1 MKQLFQAMLRAMDAG
16 ENLVLASVVRTAG
29 STPRGPGAHMLWSA
43 SGPLWGTVGGG
54 PGEAQAM
61 AVCRQVLLARAGLT
75 QRFLLGVSDGSPQPP
90 AQTLGGFPPSCPPPS
105 ETLGRSSPSCQPS
118 AQALGG
124 SPQPCPPPLET
135 LGGPSPSHQPSAQ
148 ALGGPSQPHQPSA
161 QTGGSQDDS
170 RGQDVGAVCGGE
182 MWVRFQYIACQDAAI
197 GEAAARAVARLEQR
211 LPCWLL
217 LGPLEG
223 GGLWIWDGQT
233 PPPGV
238 PAADLANRRDPVGLS
253 VRHDPRPRAG
263 YGLPGSSPAHPRPL
277 HRHDGQP
284 PQGGLHAGLSGPAGL
299 CPGGYRPHPHPHR
312 LAHPGRNPR
321 GNRHQHRGPAHPGP
335 RPGLIRPPQ
344 SALTAAIR
352 LAAASPSPASIP
364 SPGGHP
370 FLRRPPASH
379 CGGFRRHFPPMPA
392 SSCRQP
398 YSPAAIRRCFRCAQG
413 KTFPPKPL
421 PGFLPSAKGG
431 TCSSSGAAGISF
443 P

>member
-1 MKQLFQAMLRAMDAG
+1 MKQLFQTMLRAMDAG

-61 AVCRQVLLARAGLT
+61 ALCRQVLQARTGLT

-90 AQTLGGFPPSCPPPS
+90 AQTLGGFPQPCPPPS
-105 ETLGRSSPSCQPS
+105 ETLG
-118 AQALGG
+118 
-124 SPQPCPPPLET
+124 
-135 LGGPSPSHQPSAQ
+135 GPSPSC
-148 ALGGPSQPHQPSA
+148 QPSA

-238 PAADLANRRDPVGLS
+238 PAADLAN
-253 VRHDPRPRAG
+253 
-263 YGLPGSSPAHPRPL
+263 LP
-277 HRHDGQP
+277 
-284 PQGGLHAGLSGPAGL
+284 
-299 CPGGYRPHPHPHR
+299 
-312 LAHPGRNPR
+312 
-321 GNRHQHRGPAHPGP
+321 P
-335 RPGLIRPPQ
+335 RPGLIRAGGGLYLAQSLLPRGQVYIFGGGHVAQALVPVLTGVDFRCTVIEDRPQ
-344 SALTAAIR
+344 F
-352 LAAASPSPASIP
+352 ASPSL
-364 SPGGHP
+364 
-370 FLRRPPASH
+370 F
-379 CGGFRRHFPPMPA
+379 
-392 SSCRQP
+392 
-398 YSPAAIRRCFRCAQG
+398 PAAEEVRLLPLDRWLDRIAVTPWDYLCVMTPGHERDMDCLVQALRTPARYIGMMGSRRKVAFMQASLAQRG
-413 KTFPPKPL
+413 FAPADIARIHTPIGL
-421 PGFLPSAKGG
+421 PIQAETPAEIAISI
-431 TCSSSGAAGISF
+431 AAQLIQVRAQD
-443 P
+443 

>member
-61 AVCRQVLLARAGLT
+61 ALCRQVLQARTGLT

-90 AQTLGGFPPSCPPPS
+90 AQTLGGFP
-105 ETLGRSSPSCQPS
+105 
-118 AQALGG
+118 
-124 SPQPCPPPLET
+124 QPCPPPLET
-135 LGGPSPSHQPSAQ
+135 LGGPSPSC
-148 ALGGPSQPHQPSA
+148 QPSA

-238 PAADLANRRDPVGLS
+238 PAADLAN
-253 VRHDPRPRAG
+253 
-263 YGLPGSSPAHPRPL
+263 LP
-277 HRHDGQP
+277 
-284 PQGGLHAGLSGPAGL
+284 
-299 CPGGYRPHPHPHR
+299 
-312 LAHPGRNPR
+312 
-321 GNRHQHRGPAHPGP
+321 P
-335 RPGLIRPPQ
+335 RPGLIRAGGGLYLAQSLLPRGQVYIFGGGHVAQALVPVLTGVDFRCTVIEDRPQ
-344 SALTAAIR
+344 F
-352 LAAASPSPASIP
+352 ASPSL
-364 SPGGHP
+364 
-370 FLRRPPASH
+370 F
-379 CGGFRRHFPPMPA
+379 
-392 SSCRQP
+392 
-398 YSPAAIRRCFRCAQG
+398 PAAEEVRLLPLDRWLDRIAVTPWDYLCVMTPGHERDMDCLVQALRTPARYIGMMGSRRKVAFMQASLAQRG
-413 KTFPPKPL
+413 FAPADIARIHTPIGL
-421 PGFLPSAKGG
+421 PIQAETPAEIAISI
-431 TCSSSGAAGISF
+431 AAQLIQVRAQD
-443 P
+443 

>member
-1 MKQLFQAMLRAMDAG
+1 MKQLFQTMLRAMDAG

-61 AVCRQVLLARAGLT
+61 ALCRQVLQARTGLT

-90 AQTLGGFPPSCPPPS
+90 AQTLGGFPQPCPPPS
-105 ETLGRSSPSCQPS
+105 ETLGRSSPSC
-118 AQALGG
+118 
-124 SPQPCPPPLET
+124 
-135 LGGPSPSHQPSAQ
+135 
-148 ALGGPSQPHQPSA
+148 QPSA

-238 PAADLANRRDPVGLS
+238 PAADLAN
-253 VRHDPRPRAG
+253 
-263 YGLPGSSPAHPRPL
+263 LP
-277 HRHDGQP
+277 
-284 PQGGLHAGLSGPAGL
+284 
-299 CPGGYRPHPHPHR
+299 
-312 LAHPGRNPR
+312 
-321 GNRHQHRGPAHPGP
+321 P
-335 RPGLIRPPQ
+335 RPGLIRAGGGLYLAQSLLPRGQVYIFGGGHVAQALVPVLTGVDFRCTVIEDRPQ
-344 SALTAAIR
+344 F
-352 LAAASPSPASIP
+352 ASPSL
-364 SPGGHP
+364 
-370 FLRRPPASH
+370 F
-379 CGGFRRHFPPMPA
+379 
-392 SSCRQP
+392 
-398 YSPAAIRRCFRCAQG
+398 PAAEEVRLLPLDRWLDRIAVTPWDYLCVMTPGHERDMDCLVQALRTPARYIGMMGSRRKVAFMQASLAQRG
-413 KTFPPKPL
+413 FAPADIARIHTPIGL
-421 PGFLPSAKGG
+421 PIQAETPAEIAISI
-431 TCSSSGAAGISF
+431 AAQLIQVRAQD
-443 P
+443 

>member
-61 AVCRQVLLARAGLT
+61 ALCRQVLQARTGLT

-90 AQTLGGFPPSCPPPS
+90 AQALGGSSQPCPPPS
-105 ETLGRSSPSCQPS
+105 ETLGGPSPSCQPS

-238 PAADLANRRDPVGLS
+238 PAADLAN
-253 VRHDPRPRAG
+253 
-263 YGLPGSSPAHPRPL
+263 LP
-277 HRHDGQP
+277 
-284 PQGGLHAGLSGPAGL
+284 
-299 CPGGYRPHPHPHR
+299 
-312 LAHPGRNPR
+312 
-321 GNRHQHRGPAHPGP
+321 P
-335 RPGLIRPPQ
+335 RPGLIRAGGGLYLAQSLLPRGQVYIFGGGHVAQALVPVLTGVDFRCTVIEDRPQ
-344 SALTAAIR
+344 F
-352 LAAASPSPASIP
+352 ASPSL
-364 SPGGHP
+364 
-370 FLRRPPASH
+370 F
-379 CGGFRRHFPPMPA
+379 
-392 SSCRQP
+392 
-398 YSPAAIRRCFRCAQG
+398 PAAEEVRLLPLDRWLDRIAVTPWDYLCVMTPGHERDMDCLVQALRTPARYIGMMGSRRKVAFMQASLAQRG
-413 KTFPPKPL
+413 FAPADIARIHTPIGL
-421 PGFLPSAKGG
+421 PIQAETPAEIAISI
-431 TCSSSGAAGISF
+431 AAQLIQVRAQD
-443 P
+443 

>member
-61 AVCRQVLLARAGLT
+61 AVCRQVLKARTGLT

-90 AQTLGGFPPSCPPPS
+90 AQTLGGFPQPCPPPS
-105 ETLGRSSPSCQPS
+105 ETLG
-118 AQALGG
+118 
-124 SPQPCPPPLET
+124 
-135 LGGPSPSHQPSAQ
+135 GPSPS
-148 ALGGPSQPHQPSA
+148 HQPSA

-238 PAADLANRRDPVGLS
+238 PAADLAN
-253 VRHDPRPRAG
+253 
-263 YGLPGSSPAHPRPL
+263 LP
-277 HRHDGQP
+277 
-284 PQGGLHAGLSGPAGL
+284 
-299 CPGGYRPHPHPHR
+299 
-312 LAHPGRNPR
+312 
-321 GNRHQHRGPAHPGP
+321 P
-335 RPGLIRPPQ
+335 RPGLIRAGGGLYLAQSLLPRGQVYIFGGGHVAQALVPVLTGVDFRCTVIEDRPQ
-344 SALTAAIR
+344 F
-352 LAAASPSPASIP
+352 ASPSLFSAAEEVRLLPLDRWLDRIAVTPWDYLCVMTPGHERDMDCLVQALRTPARYIGMMGSRRKVAFMQASLAQRGFAPADIARIHTPIGLPIQAETPAEIAISI
-364 SPGGHP
+364 
-370 FLRRPPASH
+370 
-379 CGGFRRHFPPMPA
+379 
-392 SSCRQP
+392 
-398 YSPAAIRRCFRCAQG
+398 AAQLIQVRAQD
-413 KTFPPKPL
+413 
-421 PGFLPSAKGG
+421 
-431 TCSSSGAAGISF
+431 
-443 P
+443 

>member
-1 MKQLFQAMLRAMDAG
+1 MKQLFQTMLRAMDAG

-61 AVCRQVLLARAGLT
+61 ALCRQVLQAHAGLT

-90 AQTLGGFPPSCPPPS
+90 AQTLGGFPQPCPPPS

-135 LGGPSPSHQPSAQ
+135 LGGPSPSC
-148 ALGGPSQPHQPSA
+148 QPSA

-238 PAADLANRRDPVGLS
+238 PAADLAN
-253 VRHDPRPRAG
+253 
-263 YGLPGSSPAHPRPL
+263 LP
-277 HRHDGQP
+277 
-284 PQGGLHAGLSGPAGL
+284 
-299 CPGGYRPHPHPHR
+299 
-312 LAHPGRNPR
+312 
-321 GNRHQHRGPAHPGP
+321 P
-335 RPGLIRPPQ
+335 RPGLIRAGGGLYLAQSLLPRGQVYIFGGGHVAQALVPVLTGVDFRCTVIEDRPQ
-344 SALTAAIR
+344 F
-352 LAAASPSPASIP
+352 ASPSL
-364 SPGGHP
+364 
-370 FLRRPPASH
+370 F
-379 CGGFRRHFPPMPA
+379 
-392 SSCRQP
+392 
-398 YSPAAIRRCFRCAQG
+398 PAAEEVRLLPLDRWLDRIAVTPWDYLCVMTPGHERDMDCLVQALRTPARYIGMMGSRRKVAFMQASLAQRG
-413 KTFPPKPL
+413 FAPADIARIHTPIGL
-421 PGFLPSAKGG
+421 PIQAETPAEIAISI
-431 TCSSSGAAGISF
+431 AAQLIQVRAQD
-443 P
+443 

>member
-1 MKQLFQAMLRAMDAG
+1 MKQLFQTMLRAMDAG

-61 AVCRQVLLARAGLT
+61 ALCRQVLQAHAGLT

-90 AQTLGGFPPSCPPPS
+90 AQTLGGFPQPCPPPL

-135 LGGPSPSHQPSAQ
+135 LGGPSPSC
-148 ALGGPSQPHQPSA
+148 QPSA

-238 PAADLANRRDPVGLS
+238 PAADLAN
-253 VRHDPRPRAG
+253 
-263 YGLPGSSPAHPRPL
+263 LP
-277 HRHDGQP
+277 
-284 PQGGLHAGLSGPAGL
+284 
-299 CPGGYRPHPHPHR
+299 
-312 LAHPGRNPR
+312 
-321 GNRHQHRGPAHPGP
+321 P
-335 RPGLIRPPQ
+335 RPGLIRAGGGLYLAQ
-344 SALTAAIR
+344 SL
-352 LAAASPSPASIP
+352 
-364 SPGGHP
+364 
-370 FLRRPPASH
+370 
-379 CGGFRRHFPPMPA
+379 
-392 SSCRQP
+392 
-398 YSPAAIRRCFRCAQG
+398 
-413 KTFPPKPL
+413 L
-421 PGFLPSAKGG
+421 PRGQV
-431 TCSSSGAAGISF
+431 
-443 P
+443 

>member
-61 AVCRQVLLARAGLT
+61 AVCRQVLKARAGLT
-75 QRFLLGVSDGSPQPP
+75 QRFLLGVSGGSPQPP
-90 AQTLGGFPPSCPPPS
+90 AQALGGFPQPCPPPS

-135 LGGPSPSHQPSAQ
+135 LGGPSPS
-148 ALGGPSQPHQPSA
+148 HQPSA

-233 PPPGV
+233 PPPGI
-238 PAADLANRRDPVGLS
+238 PAADLAN
-253 VRHDPRPRAG
+253 
-263 YGLPGSSPAHPRPL
+263 LP
-277 HRHDGQP
+277 
-284 PQGGLHAGLSGPAGL
+284 
-299 CPGGYRPHPHPHR
+299 
-312 LAHPGRNPR
+312 
-321 GNRHQHRGPAHPGP
+321 P
-335 RPGLIRPPQ
+335 RPGLIRAGGGLYLAQSLLPRGQVYIFGGGHVAQALVPVLTGVDFRCTVIEDRPQ
-344 SALTAAIR
+344 F
-352 LAAASPSPASIP
+352 ASPSL
-364 SPGGHP
+364 
-370 FLRRPPASH
+370 F
-379 CGGFRRHFPPMPA
+379 
-392 SSCRQP
+392 
-398 YSPAAIRRCFRCAQG
+398 PAAEEVRLLPLDRWLDRIAVTPWDYLCVMTPGHERDMDCLVQALRTPARYIGMMGSRRKVAFMQASLAQRG
-413 KTFPPKPL
+413 FAPADIARIHTPIGL
-421 PGFLPSAKGG
+421 PIQAETPAEIAISI
-431 TCSSSGAAGISF
+431 AAQLIQVRAQD
-443 P
+443 